1 MSGTDVQFHEWRL
14 ALTHL
19 FYGTLPRQVFLV
31 ARHVFDHHNLTPAE
45 AHYVFGK
52 WVNAG
57 GKARL
62 VKTKAEGLARD
73 QYSMVPDP
81 DPFTESAIAEA
92 RAATDSKMAPDAS
105 PVVVDSDF
113 VEYLRQS
120 LQDIV
125 DAAQKAL
132 DRTK

>member
-14 ALTHL
+14 ALARL

-31 ARHVFDHHNLTPAE
+31 CRHVFDNHDLTPAE

-62 VKTKAEGLARD
+62 VKIKQDGLARH
-73 QYSMVPDP
+73 QYTMVPDP

-92 RAATDSKMAPDAS
+92 RAAVDSKVQPDAS
-105 PVVVDSDF
+105 PVVVDQDF
-113 VEYLRQS
+113 VEYLRDS

-125 DAAQKAL
+125 ETAQRAL
-132 DRTK
+132 ERSK